1 MDQKADLDVAL
12 KFVVG
17 RIEEQA
23 VQSGEPLT
31 HEQRILLT
39 YLPNFTSMVIAAS
52 GPEYLTP
59 IPRDI
64 NYEEL
69 CALGKTAYL
78 KNLKQNP
85 VRLEWAIA
93 SVVFKLN
100 RHPMW
105 SLLQQ
110 AGVRT
115 LDHGQM
121 GRIRLCIHPFDVLN
135 VLGVATNRTVAV
147 GERN

>member
-1 MDQKADLDVAL
+1 
-12 KFVVG
+12 VG

-23 VQSGEPLT
+23 MQPGEPLT

-39 YLPNFTSMVIAAS
+39 YLPTFTSMAIAAS

-85 VRLEWAIA
+85 VRLERAIA

-110 AGVRT
+110 AGVKDRRSGWDRFLLFIAALLFIAVT
-115 LDHGQM
+115 TAIMPLAGS
-121 GRIRLCIHPFDVLN
+121 N
-135 VLGVATNRTVAV
+135 LGPRPN
-147 GERN
+147 G